1 MTKYSNYEAALRLY
15 REGQYLA
22 AGHMFER
29 FATEDPPAMIM
40 MKSSAELIKGEMML
54 DHGIYRM
61 THK

>member
-1 MTKYSNYEAALRLY
+1 MAKYTNYEAALRLY
-15 REGQYLA
+15 REEQYLA

-40 MKSSAELIKGEMML
+40 MKRCAELIKGKMTL
-54 DHGIYRM
+54 DNGIYRM